1 MITVNMQKARAIK
14 RDSIRAERKPML
26 EALDIQMLRAIEEGD
41 SVKQADIAKKKQALR
56 DATEDS
62 CIVNADSVEELQS
75 ATPLRLI

>member
-26 EALDIQMLRAIEEGD
+26 EVLDVQMLRAIEEGD

-56 DATEDS
+56 DATEDP
-62 CIVNADSVEELQS
+62 CIVNADSIEELQS
-75 ATPLRLI
+75 ATPLLLI